1 MLQLVKHL
9 KGHSGATVSLYKE
22 NNEYYVIKEN
32 YARARE
38 SVGLLRD
45 LPFPTPTV
53 YEVSDNR
60 VVMEYI
66 NGLDMKTYL
75 EAADTNQIDMLVD
88 FLSEYITYCL
98 NNSVMYDYNQEVL
111 LKKQSIKKHINL
123 EKLNFNTNLNKS
135 IIHGDLTLENILFYN
150 NQFYF
155 IDANPTDLDSIVF
168 DVNKLRQ
175 DLDCLWFVRNE
186 KNQLHFKIICA
197 KIKEKLE
204 KRFPDLFDDKIFIFM
219 LSRILP
225 YTKDRVTKN
234 FLKKEINKLWQ

>member
-22 NNEYYVIKEN
+22 DSEYFVIKEN

-38 SVGLLRD
+38 SVDLLNA

-60 VVMEYI
+60 IVMEYI
-66 NGLDMKTYL
+66 NGLDIKTYL
-75 EAADTNQIDMLVD
+75 EAADTNQIEMLVD

-111 LKKQSIKKHINL
+111 SKKQSIKKHINL

-135 IIHGDLTLENILFYN
+135 IIHGDFTLENILYYN